1 MTSEGSRYEA
11 SRAYVKLFKSP
22 IKKNGRR
29 VRKVYY
35 FFFFFQC
42 TWEVHSVRPSYW
54 RYLNVV
60 TGKRLEQTHYSLM
73 YYLNDN

>member
-22 IKKNGRR
+22 KKNGRR

-35 FFFFFQC
+35 FFFFF
-42 TWEVHSVRPSYW
+42 SVYMGGTQRPSFLLALPECGNRQEVGANTLFSYV
-54 RYLNVV
+54 LS
-60 TGKRLEQTHYSLM
+60 K
-73 YYLNDN
+73 